1 MLSSVYE
8 WGLLL
13 QGDLCNEPTFLL
25 AKFNEWISVTR
36 ARLKA
41 GPSHPLDILITIA
54 TVAVGAFFFLV
65 IASQLPV
72 PWAKIFGKKKE
83 EDDEE
88 DDEGEEDKADN
99 EDTEEGAAGHV
110 KSEWSCVK
118 LEKTVAITAPQSF
131 ASSINAVATLRIFT
145 STLEKS
151 Q

>member
-1 MLSSVYE
+1 MEVYTCYCK
-8 WGLLL
+8 
-13 QGDLCNEPTFLL
+13 GDLCNEPTFLL

-83 EDDEE
+83 EDDEQ
-88 DDEGEEDKADN
+88 DDDGEEDKADN
-99 EDTEEGAAGHV
+99 EDTEEEAAGHV
-110 KSEWSCVK
+110 KSE
-118 LEKTVAITAPQSF
+118 
-131 ASSINAVATLRIFT
+131 
-145 STLEKS
+145 
-151 Q
+151 

>member
-1 MLSSVYE
+1 MRGAWRFTPATARLACFGFGGNSLYYRTIVIILSLTVDE
-8 WGLLL
+8 LGLLL

-65 IASQLPV
+65 IASQLPI

-83 EDDEE
+83 EEDEDDDEE
-88 DDEGEEDKADN
+88 EEEDKADN
-99 EDTEEGAAGHV
+99 EDTEEGEGGTAGHA
-110 KSEWSCVK
+110 KSE
-118 LEKTVAITAPQSF
+118 
-131 ASSINAVATLRIFT
+131 
-145 STLEKS
+145 
-151 Q
+151 

>member
-1 MLSSVYE
+1 MNM
-8 WGLLL
+8 GLFL

-65 IASQLPV
+65 IASQLPI

-83 EDDEE
+83 EEDEEE
-88 DDEGEEDKADN
+88 DDEEEEDKADN
-99 EDTEEGAAGHV
+99 EDTEEGSAGHA

-118 LEKTVAITAPQSF
+118 LEKTVAVTAPQSF
-131 ASSINAVATLRIFT
+131 ASINAVAYLYFN
-145 STLEKS
+145 SHEKQIKFS
-151 Q
+151 

>member
-1 MLSSVYE
+1 MEVYTCYC
-8 WGLLL
+8 

-72 PWAKIFGKKKE
+72 PWAKIFGKKEE
-83 EDDEE
+83 EDKE
-88 DDEGEEDKADN
+88 DDDDEEEDKADN
-99 EDTEEGAAGHV
+99 EDGMEGDEGTAGHA
-110 KSEWSCVK
+110 KSE
-118 LEKTVAITAPQSF
+118 
-131 ASSINAVATLRIFT
+131 
-145 STLEKS
+145 
-151 Q
+151 

>member
-1 MLSSVYE
+1 M
-8 WGLLL
+8 GLFL

-65 IASQLPV
+65 IASQLPI

-83 EDDEE
+83 EEDEE
-88 DDEGEEDKADN
+88 DEEDEEEEEDKADN
-99 EDTEEGAAGHV
+99 EGTEEGTAGHA
-110 KSEWSCVK
+110 KSE
-118 LEKTVAITAPQSF
+118 
-131 ASSINAVATLRIFT
+131 
-145 STLEKS
+145 
-151 Q
+151 

>member
-1 MLSSVYE
+1 MRTVV
-8 WGLLL
+8 

-65 IASQLPV
+65 IVSQLPV

-83 EDDEE
+83 EDEEE
-88 DDEGEEDKADN
+88 DDEEEDDKAD
-99 EDTEEGAAGHV
+99 DEEGEEGETGHA
-110 KSEWSCVK
+110 KSE
-118 LEKTVAITAPQSF
+118 
-131 ASSINAVATLRIFT
+131 
-145 STLEKS
+145 
-151 Q
+151 